1 MHGRTNK
8 TTSPRNK
15 SRKPSLQ
22 SRNASNKPSLKSSS
36 NSNSGSSKPKL
47 NKTSSGSSRP
57 KLRKTSSGSSRPRL
71 SKTSSGSSRPR
82 LSKTSS
88 GSSRPRLSKTSSGSS
103 RPIDLRGKSKVN
115 SRSLG
120 KITARVIGSPNTGTG
135 SNVADTT
142 VTAFLTT
149 VTVATLVRITRSVS
163 TAFPKWLSVVIRVSS
178 MRVFGSASST
188 HGQKRG
194 QTIGTTT
201 MMCMSFTPMADI
213 TCTTTVTPA
222 SDLHSASIR
231 TRDSSRD
238 SKVCDSKS
246 EHANFSS
253 TQGASKGAR
262 KRRQQCW
269 ERYLSSSV

>member
-15 SRKPSLQ
+15 SRKPSQQ
-22 SRNASNKPSLKSSS
+22 SRNDSNKPSLKSSS

-47 NKTSSGSSRP
+47 SKTSSGSSRP
-57 KLRKTSSGSSRPRL
+57 KL
-71 SKTSSGSSRPR
+71 SKTSSGSSRPK
-82 LSKTSS
+82 LSKTSN
-88 GSSRPRLSKTSSGSS
+88 
-103 RPIDLRGKSKVN
+103 VN